1 MDAGGITG
9 VRNYTVQM
17 VLTPYFYLNDVFLGQ
32 LLGAGKASGMHIP
45 STGEGM
51 GCLQLPRFSLWV
63 KLAITSSC

>member
-51 GCLQLPRFSLWV
+51 G
-63 KLAITSSC
+63 